1 MKIWRIQK
9 KIWKKIYKEYNFL
22 TGYLEYE
29 GGYSNNKWNGIGKKY
44 YKNKLDYV
52 GDYFNN
58 KRNGKGE
65 EYNSNGNLV
74 FEGEYLNGKK
84 WNGIWYDNERN
95 EDYELKEGKGL
106 IKEYDGLIII

>member
-1 MKIWRIQK
+1 MVKKNKIKGNNLLRFEEYK
-9 KIWKKIYKEYNFL
+9 KKYGNKIYKEYNFL
-22 TGYLEYE
+22 TGYLVYE
-29 GGYSNNKWNGIGKKY
+29 VGYSNNKWNGIGKKY

-74 FEGEYLNGKK
+74 FEGEYLNEKK
-84 WNGIWYDNERN
+84 GMEFGMIM
-95 EDYELKEGKGL
+95 KEMK
-106 IKEYDGLIII
+106 IMN